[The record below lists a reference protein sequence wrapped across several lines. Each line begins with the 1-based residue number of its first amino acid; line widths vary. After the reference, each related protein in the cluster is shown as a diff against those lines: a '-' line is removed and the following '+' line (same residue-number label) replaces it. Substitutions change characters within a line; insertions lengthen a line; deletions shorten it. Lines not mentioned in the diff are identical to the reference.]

1 MKTIK
6 TYWKFILY
14 YAIIAVALV
23 LNIISKE
30 YSAIPYILTVL
41 VVTIGWNLDYAVLE
55 KTSDKVISL
64 RNMKLEDKNKFLRV
78 LDIEKIRYSN
88 LYSQNQSLLK
98 ENDELKLTLH
108 NLTEERASL
117 KKQVIA
123 SKRKS
128 NNTRKKQSQWE
139 NTQTSRSE
147 KK

>member
-1 MKTIK
+1 MKMIK
-6 TYWKFILY
+6 TYWKFIIY
-14 YAIIAVALV
+14 YALIAAAFAFS
-23 LNIISKE
+23 IISKE
-30 YSAIPYILTVL
+30 YSAIPHILTVL
-41 VVTIGWNLDYAVLE
+41 VVTIGWNLDYVVLE
-55 KTSDKVISL
+55 KTTDKVISL
-64 RNMKLEDKNKFLRV
+64 TNKTLEDKNKFLRV

-128 NNTRKKQSQWE
+128 NNTRKKQWE

>member
-1 MKTIK
+1 MIK
-6 TYWKFILY
+6 TYWKFIIY
-14 YAIIAVALV
+14 YALIAAAFAFS
-23 LNIISKE
+23 IISKE
-30 YSAIPYILTVL
+30 YSAIPHILTVL
-41 VVTIGWNLDYAVLE
+41 VVTIGWNLDYVVLE
-55 KTSDKVISL
+55 KTTDKVISL
-64 RNMKLEDKNKFLRV
+64 TNKTLEDKNKFLRV

-128 NNTRKKQSQWE
+128 NNTRKKQWE

>member
-88 LYSQNQSLLK
+88 LYSQNQILLK

-128 NNTRKKQSQWE
+128 NNTRKKQWE

>member
-128 NNTRKKQSQWE
+128 NNTRKKQSQ
-139 NTQTSRSE
+139 
-147 KK
+147 

>member
-1 MKTIK
+1 MIK
-6 TYWKFILY
+6 TYWKFIIY
-14 YAIIAVALV
+14 YALIAAAFAFS
-23 LNIISKE
+23 IISKE

-41 VVTIGWNLDYAVLE
+41 VVTIGWNLDYVVLE
-55 KTSDKVISL
+55 KTTDKVISL
-64 RNMKLEDKNKFLRV
+64 TNKKLEDKNKFLRV

-128 NNTRKKQSQWE
+128 NNTRKKQWE